1 MIRQKTGLG
10 LRELTKEETARFGMQ
25 TGKGLV
31 IDEIEKNS
39 PAEKG
44 QLQRGYLL
52 TDIDGQNVGGLF
64 PVGNVLTSKQK
75 GDKAHCTV
83 VAPRRVAGNY
93 VEFRQGTVD
102 LTIR

>member
-1 MIRQKTGLG
+1 
-10 LRELTKEETARFGMQ
+10 
-25 TGKGLV
+25 
-31 IDEIEKNS
+31 
-39 PAEKG
+39 
-44 QLQRGYLL
+44 
-52 TDIDGQNVGGLF
+52 
-64 PVGNVLTSKQK
+64 VLTSKQK